1 MPKKKDKKSVVSD
14 GKKGT
19 RKGVKKQGSNRPTPK
34 KRPATPKKRPPTP
47 KKRPPT
53 PKKRPPTPKK
63 RPSTPK
69 KKRTIPNIPTS
80 TSIAIQKVE
89 IPVEKSDGPPTI
101 AYGHIYS
108 DQCGF
113 CTAMQPEWDKV
124 TANYSS
130 IPLHDIHVVMDD
142 ENYPVQDKIDEFNH
156 QYSLHK
162 GQTCLTN
169 KGLPTIFRVRRNVP
183 HSIDYFQDERNYD
196 AISKWLNRP

>member
-34 KRPATPKKRPPTP
+34 KKPVTPKKKPPTP
-47 KKRPPT
+47 KKKPT
-53 PKKRPPTPKK
+53 ILT
-63 RPSTPK
+63 
-69 KKRTIPNIPTS
+69 NVPTS
-80 TSIAIQKVE
+80 ASIAIQKVE
-89 IPVEKSDGPPTI
+89 IPVEKVDGPPTL

-113 CTAMQPEWDKV
+113 CTTMQPEWDKV
-124 TANYSS
+124 TAKYNS

-142 ENYPVQDKIDEFNH
+142 ENDPVQQKIDEFNR

-162 GQTCLTN
+162 GETCLTN

>member
-1 MPKKKDKKSVVSD
+1 MPKKKNKKSVVSD
-14 GKKGT
+14 GKKRT
-19 RKGVKKQGSNRPTPK
+19 RKGVKKQGSNRSTPK
-34 KRPATPKKRPPTP
+34 KRPATPKKRPATP
-47 KKRPPT
+47 KKRS
-53 PKKRPPTPKK
+53 
-63 RPSTPK
+63 STPK
-69 KKRTIPNIPTS
+69 KTILTNVPTS
-80 TSIAIQKVE
+80 ASIAIQKVE

-124 TANYSS
+124 TANYNS

-142 ENYPVQDKIDEFNH
+142 KNDPVQDKIDEFNR

-162 GQTCLTN
+162 GETCLKN
-169 KGLPTIFRVRRNVP
+169 KGLPTIFRVRRKVP

>member
-34 KRPATPKKRPPTP
+34 KRPPTP
-47 KKRPPT
+47 KKRPA
-53 PKKRPPTPKK
+53 TPKK

-124 TANYSS
+124 TANYNS
-130 IPLHDIHVVMDD
+130 IPLHDIRVVMGD
-142 ENYPVQDKIDEFNH
+142 ENDPVQDKIDEFNR

-162 GQTCLTN
+162 GETCLTN